1 MTAKPSRFDE
11 LLVEMKR
18 LHDAKRSDY
27 APEDELGNFRLAE
40 LAGVPAWVGILVRLT
55 DKLSR
60 ACSFAKTKGF
70 AVRDEGLRDTL
81 LDTANYAL
89 LCLIAFEETQK
100 AKPTSSAGIN
110 HQPINH

>member
-11 LLVEMKR
+11 LLLEMKR
-18 LHDAKRSDY
+18 LHDAKRADY

-60 ACSFAKTKGF
+60 ACAYAKTGRF
-70 AVRDEGLRDTL
+70 AVNGEGLRDTL
-81 LDTANYAL
+81 IDTANYAL
-89 LCLIAFEETQK
+89 LCLIAYEERRV
-100 AKPTSSAGIN
+100 GEEDR
-110 HQPINH
+110 